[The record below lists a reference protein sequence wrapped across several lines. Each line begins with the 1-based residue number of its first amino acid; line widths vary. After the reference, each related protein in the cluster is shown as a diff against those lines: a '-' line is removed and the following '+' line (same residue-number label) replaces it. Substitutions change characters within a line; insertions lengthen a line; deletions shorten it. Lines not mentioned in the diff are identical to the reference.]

1 MSRSIPV
8 EVDESEP
15 YPSPL
20 LNPIPEYSL
29 QEGSEPLAPNV
40 RNMAP
45 SGSSAP
51 QTPHHS
57 SEEFSQAPLRLQLV
71 NHQRP
76 VSRQITCLRT
86 KVLEESEDSFW
97 RRHPDPG
104 KDLPSDSSAAGEPK
118 PEPGVGAFSP
128 EHPFSFREK
137 RHQWLGSAL
146 SAASPDTGH
155 GSGKSDQNSPNALA
169 DSSSNSQ
176 EMVQRPPPHRHRAAP
191 DLPTIDTGYNSQPK
205 DVLGIRHLERPLP
218 LTSMC
223 DPQDLPRP
231 LRSREYRPFEPQRH
245 LACAQ
250 MLPPHLSP
258 RAPWN
263 HQYQRPG
270 GPIHPVPCK

>member
-15 YPSPL
+15 YPSSL

-29 QEGSEPLAPNV
+29 QEGSGPLDPSVRHMAPN
-40 RNMAP
+40 
-45 SGSSAP
+45 GSSAP
-51 QTPHHS
+51 QTPPRS
-57 SEEFSQAPLRLQLV
+57 SEDCSQDSPLLQLA
-71 NHQRP
+71 NRRRP
-76 VSRQITCLRT
+76 VSRHMACLRT

-97 RRHPDPG
+97 RRHADPG
-104 KDLPSDSSAAGEPK
+104 GDLPSDSSAAGEAV
-118 PEPGVGAFSP
+118 VGAFSP
-128 EHPFSFREK
+128 EHHQFSFREK

-155 GSGKSDQNSPNALA
+155 GSGKSDRQSPNALA
-169 DSSSNSQ
+169 DSSGSSQ
-176 EMVQRPPPHRHRAAP
+176 EMVQRPRPYRHRAAP
-191 DLPTIDTGYNSQPK
+191 DLPTIDTGYNSQPQ
-205 DVLGIRHLERPLP
+205 DALGIRQLERPLP

-231 LRSREYRPFEPQRH
+231 LRSMEYRPCEPQRH
-245 LACAQ
+245 PACAQ

-263 HQYQRPG
+263 HPHQRPG
-270 GPIHPVPCK
+270 GPVHQVPCK